1 MRSDPAAA
9 TPHGASLLRRHWHDA
24 RTVFAQPARTGA
36 AAIAAEVAAA
46 RALMAQH
53 AALDDRALL
62 ARSQACRAAFTR
74 ATLLGAGGGSGVA
87 AGRAEA
93 LALVALGA
101 GRHLGTTPTDAQLF
115 AALALHEGF
124 AVDLPSG
131 GGKTLAVACCAILHA
146 WSGMPCHV
154 VVASERLAQR
164 DAHALSRLYAMTDCS
179 VGWLAADVPRERLAE
194 LYACDV
200 LYATGRQLMT
210 EHVRERAALG
220 DAASPLRRQLRTL
233 GGGAPLQ
240 PSVAPGLRA
249 AVVDDVDRVL
259 LDEALSP
266 LLISAGGDDAILEA
280 ASRAVSA
287 LVAELEAGRDY
298 TIDFL
303 PMADVVFSEEGQA
316 RQESLRARLPAF
328 WRSPARAAELIGNAL
343 IAREVLVED
352 RHYAVRDGKVMPLA
366 DNLQVL
372 LGSRGWYAGILQALE
387 ARAGLAVTPPPR
399 TIARTALQEFFPLY
413 RCLGGAGALLRDLG
427 PELWRFYRLRTLAPP
442 APGQPRRLR
451 PARAAWRREVFA
463 TRGDKVEALLA
474 CATRLQQQGL
484 PVLIC
489 AADMTDLQA
498 IAVALAEARLTAQV
512 AVGMD
517 PAQDVLRL
525 EQAGQAGALTLATCA
540 TLRGTPIPVSERVRA
555 NGGLQVLSSGYQDSR
570 RLDMLV
576 AAKGSVPGEQAAAQ
590 FFVSVED
597 DIFTRSLPFW
607 AAPLHWLA
615 RRPGVPAMRAG
626 LTPWLAHMA
635 QARTQGQLARQ
646 RELLLKREQQLDQQ
660 LAFSRRA

>member
-1 MRSDPAAA
+1 MVPAPAA
-9 TPHGASLLRRHWHDA
+9 GVLGRHWRDA
-24 RTVFAQPARTGA
+24 RAVFARPARAGA
-36 AAIAAEVAAA
+36 AAIGAEVAAV
-46 RALMAQH
+46 RALMTRH
-53 AALDDRALL
+53 AALDDHALL

-74 ATLLGAGGGSGVA
+74 ATLLGASGAA

-93 LALVALGA
+93 LALVALSA
-101 GRHLGTTPTDAQLF
+101 GRHLGMAPTDAQLF
-115 AALALHEGF
+115 AALAMHEGF

-154 VVASERLAQR
+154 IVASERLAQR
-164 DAHALSRLYAMTDCS
+164 DAHALSRLYAMSDCS
-179 VGWLAADVPRERLAE
+179 LGWLAADAPRERLAE

-210 EHVRERAALG
+210 EHVRERAALK
-220 DAASPLRRQLRTL
+220 DAVSPLRRQLRTL
-233 GGGAPLQ
+233 AGAAPAQ
-240 PSVAPGLRA
+240 ASVAPSLRA

-266 LLISAGGDDAILEA
+266 LLISASGDDAILDA
-280 ASRAVSA
+280 ASSA
-287 LVAELEAGRDY
+287 AGALIAELQAGRDY

-303 PMADVVFSEEGQA
+303 PMADVVFTEDGQA

-328 WRSPARAAELIGNAL
+328 WRSPARAEELVGNAL
-343 IAREVLVED
+343 IAREVLIED
-352 RHYAVRDGKVMPLA
+352 RHYTVRDGKVMPLA

-387 ARAGLAVTPPPR
+387 ARAGVAVTPPPR
-399 TIARTALQEFFPLY
+399 TVARTALQEFFPLY

-427 PELWRFYRLRTLAPP
+427 PELWRFYQLRTLEPP
-442 APGQPRRLR
+442 AAAGQPRRLR

-463 TRGDKVEALLA
+463 TRSAKVEALLA

-489 AADMTDLQA
+489 AADMTDLQS
-498 IAVALAEARLTAQV
+498 IAVALAEAKLTAQV

-517 PAQDVLRL
+517 PEQDVLRL

-540 TLRGTPIPVSERVRA
+540 TLRGTPIAVSERVRA

-570 RLDMLV
+570 RLDLLV
-576 AAKGSVPGEQAAAQ
+576 AGKGSMPGERAAAQ

-615 RRPGVPAMRAG
+615 HRPAVRAG
-626 LTPWLAHMA
+626 LTPWLARMA
-635 QARTQGQLARQ
+635 QARTRSQLARQ
-646 RELLLKREQQLDQQ
+646 RELLLKRERQLDQQ

>member
-1 MRSDPAAA
+1 MAPPPAD
-9 TPHGASLLRRHWHDA
+9 GALGRHWRDA
-24 RTVFAQPARTGA
+24 RAVFAQPARAGA
-36 AAIAAEVAAA
+36 AAIASEVAAV
-46 RALMAQH
+46 RTLMAQH
-53 AALDDRALL
+53 AALDDHALL

-74 ATLLGAGGGSGVA
+74 ATLLGGGGAA

-93 LALVALGA
+93 LALVALSA

-115 AALALHEGF
+115 AALAMHEGF

-164 DAHALSRLYAMTDCS
+164 DTHAMARLYAMSDCS
-179 VGWLAADVPRERLAE
+179 VGWLAADAPRERLAE
-194 LYACDV
+194 IHACDV

-210 EHVRERAALG
+210 EHVRERAALK

-233 GGGAPLQ
+233 AGSAPLQ
-240 PSVAPGLRA
+240 ASVAPGMRA

-259 LDEALSP
+259 LDEALTP
-266 LLISAGGDDAILEA
+266 LLISASGDDAILEA
-280 ASRAVSA
+280 ASRAAAA
-287 LVAELEAGRDY
+287 LVEELQAGRDY
-298 TIDFL
+298 RIDFL
-303 PMADVVFSEEGQA
+303 PMADIAFSEEGQA
-316 RQESLRARLPAF
+316 RLDALRARLPAF
-328 WRSPARAAELIGNAL
+328 WRSPARAEELIGNAL
-343 IAREVLVED
+343 IAREVLVAD
-352 RHYAVRDGKVMPLA
+352 QHYTVREGRVMPLA
-366 DNLQVL
+366 DNLQAL

-387 ARAGLAVTPPPR
+387 ARADVAVTPPPR

-413 RCLGGAGALLRDLG
+413 RRLGGTGALLRDLVA
-427 PELWRFYRLRTLAPP
+427 ELWRFYQLRTLEAPP
-442 APGQPRRLR
+442 DAGRPRRLR

-463 TRGDKVEALLA
+463 TRRDKVEALLA

-489 AADMTDLQA
+489 AADMSDLQA
-498 IAVALAEARLTAQV
+498 IAVALAEAKLVAQV

-517 PAQDVLRL
+517 PEQDVLRL
-525 EQAGQAGALTLATCA
+525 EQAGQPGALTLATCA
-540 TLRGTPIPVSERVRA
+540 TLRGTPIAVGERVRA
-555 NGGLQVLSSGYQDSR
+555 NGGLQVLSSGHQDSR
-570 RLDMLV
+570 RLDQLV
-576 AAKGSVPGEQAAAQ
+576 AGKGSVPGAQAAAQ

-615 RRPGVPAMRAG
+615 RRPAARAG
-626 LTPWLAHMA
+626 LTPWLARVA
-635 QARTQGQLARQ
+635 QARTRGQLARQ